1 MSNKGDKKQVQ
12 VYLVP
17 ELHKEL
23 KKLAAERD
31 LTISHLIEL
40 AVREKY
46 RFEGLL
52 ASEAPTPY
60 GREREPESA
69 RKAMRPTRPK

>member
-1 MSNKGDKKQVQ
+1 MGTKTDKKQVQ
-12 VYLVP
+12 IYLVP

-23 KKLAAERD
+23 KKLAAEKD
-31 LTISHLIEL
+31 LTISHLVEL

-52 ASEAPTPY
+52 AAEAPTPY
-60 GREREPESA
+60 GREKPEEERRPRR
-69 RKAMRPTRPK
+69 RKRSK